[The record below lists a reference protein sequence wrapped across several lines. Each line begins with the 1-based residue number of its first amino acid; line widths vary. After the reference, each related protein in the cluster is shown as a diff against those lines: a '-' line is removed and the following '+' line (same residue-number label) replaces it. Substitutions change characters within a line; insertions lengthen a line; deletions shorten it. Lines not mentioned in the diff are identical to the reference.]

1 MNTIYKKARAKI
13 NLNLLVLNKR
23 EDNYHNI
30 RSIFQKISLYDELY
44 IEKTDTNTI
53 ELNTNIKE
61 LNNEDNIIYKAYM
74 KLKERTNN
82 VGGVKVSINKKI
94 PMEAGLAGGSTDC
107 ANFIVCMNKL
117 FNLNLSKKE
126 MKDIGKSL
134 GADVVPCMY
143 NTAIK
148 AEGIGNI
155 ITKLK
160 TDIKYYIL
168 IIKPKISFNT
178 KNMYK
183 RIDSKEEIKQVDQ
196 SDKIIEA
203 LESKKLDLLK
213 NNMYNV
219 FENVIKEK
227 DLIKKLKNELK
238 KTGAI
243 QSLMTG
249 AGSCVYG
256 IFKDKQVAKKAYRK
270 LKERYQTYI
279 CTSYNSKREEIL

>member
-183 RIDSKEEIKQVDQ
+183 RIDSKEKIKQVDQ